1 MNIRHFGVLLGILVM
16 LSAPAWALDLHQARS
31 GGQVGEKLDGYVSAR
46 TQTPEV
52 QALVAEV
59 NARRKQEYARISQEN
74 KQTVDVVAKL
84 AAQQIVNGLEK
95 GAYYQ
100 APNGSWVQR

>member
-1 MNIRHFGVLLGILVM
+1 MNMRKFGILLGTLLT
-16 LSAPAWALDLHQARS
+16 LSSPAWALDLHAARS
-31 GGQVGEKLDGYVSAR
+31 AGQVGEKADGYVAAR
-46 TQTPEV
+46 AQTPEV
-52 QALVAEV
+52 LALVAEV

-74 KQTVDVVAKL
+74 KQPVDVVAKL

-100 APNGSWVQR
+100 TSSGSWAQR